1 MASQMLLP
9 AKLKKKSLK
18 LKIRKMTAKSELN
31 SCFRRIII
39 LSNYRERCEEELRQR
54 LVNREKFD
62 EAVFEEALAKAK
74 KYDIVN
80 DERYAEL
87 YAFCK
92 TQCAKGV
99 EGVKRQLTMMKI
111 DYESMPAVMDTLN
124 EASAKE
130 YQVAYGFLER
140 HPSSSKNQFES
151 LVNKLVNRG
160 FSAGLSI
167 KVVKDL
173 LASQQ

>member
-1 MASQMLLP
+1 M
-9 AKLKKKSLK
+9 
-18 LKIRKMTAKSELN
+18 IRKMKAKSDLN

-54 LVNREKFD
+54 LINREKFD
-62 EAVFEEALAKAK
+62 EAIFEKALEKAK

-87 YAFCK
+87 YSFCK

-99 EGVKRQLTMMKI
+99 DGVKKQLSMMKI
-111 DYESMPAVMDTLN
+111 DYESMPAVMESLN
-124 EASAKE
+124 EASSKE
-130 YQVAYGFLER
+130 YQVAFDFLKR
-140 HPSSSKNQFES
+140 HPSRSKNQFES
-151 LVNKLVNRG
+151 LVKKLVNRG
-160 FSAGLSI
+160 FSAGLSV

-173 LASQQ
+173 LSAQQ

>member
-1 MASQMLLP
+1 M
-9 AKLKKKSLK
+9 K
-18 LKIRKMTAKSELN
+18 AKSDLN

-62 EAVFEEALAKAK
+62 EAIFEKALEKAK

-80 DERYAEL
+80 DDRYAEL
-87 YAFCK
+87 YSFCK

-99 EGVKRQLTMMKI
+99 DGVKKQLSMMKI
-111 DYESMPAVMDTLN
+111 DYESMPAVMETLN
-124 EASAKE
+124 EASSKE
-130 YQVAYGFLER
+130 YQVAFDFLTR
-140 HPSSSKNQFES
+140 HPSRSSNQFES
-151 LVNKLVNRG
+151 LVKKLVNRG

-173 LASQQ
+173 LSAQQ